1 MPPEAADTSTIQLI
15 AFIVVGL
22 GGLGLIA
29 GLVWVGMRE
38 NKGDPLQERL
48 AEFAEREMP
57 RSLEELEM
65 SMGFKDRV
73 LLPLFKALADWLS
86 RFTPESQIEAVRRK
100 IELAGQTDKMDPRT
114 FFGTRIL
121 LMVMLGIGG
130 AFVSSVTLRLDALTA
145 IGGTALLAFLG
156 YYLPES
162 QLKSKIKKR
171 QENIV
176 KALPDALDLLT
187 ICVEAGLGFDQAMGK
202 VYDKWDNEL
211 AQAFGRV
218 IQEIAYGKLRREA
231 LRDMAASMDV
241 PDVTSFTAAI
251 IQADQLG
258 VSIGKILRIQS
269 DQMRVKRRQRAQEK
283 AHQAPVKMMIPMVF
297 LIFPSIWLVLLGPS
311 LIIVL
316 QGGF

>member
-1 MPPEAADTSTIQLI
+1 MTPETVQTIALI
-15 AFIVVGL
+15 VIGL
-22 GGLGLIA
+22 GGLGLLI
-29 GLVWVGMRE
+29 GLVWVGLRE
-38 NKGDPLQERL
+38 NKGDPLQNRL
-48 AEFAEREMP
+48 AEFVEREMP
-57 RSLEELEM
+57 KSLEEVEL
-65 SMGFKDRV
+65 SMGFKERV
-73 LLPLFKALADWLS
+73 LLPLFKGLADRLS
-86 RFTPESQIEAVRRK
+86 RLTPESQIEATRRK
-100 IELAGQTDKMDPRT
+100 IELAGQTHKMDPRT
-114 FFGTRIL
+114 FFGTRIMLMIL
-121 LMVMLGIGG
+121 LGLGG
-130 AFVSSVTLRLDALTA
+130 AFVAFSTLRLDTLSG
-145 IGGTALLAFLG
+145 IGLAGFLAFLG

-202 VYDKWDNEL
+202 VYDKWDNDL

-258 VSIGKILRIQS
+258 VSIGKILRIQA

-311 LIIVL
+311 LIIIL
-316 QGGF
+316 QGGH